1 MNNNKAYST
10 KVKNLDELN
19 QLVGNELGISKWI
32 EVTQENISVFAKSLK
47 MNNGYTLTK
56 KNPKSIHHI
65 KLQ

>member
-19 QLVGNELGISKWI
+19 QLVGNELGVSKWI
-32 EVTQENISVFAKSLK
+32 EVTQENISVLQKSLK
-47 MNNGYTLTK
+47 MSSGYTLTK